1 VRLTFSSEE
10 TVFAMKKLAPAILI
24 ASTLAFGL
32 SVAPAT
38 AQQNRQRGLVNV
50 AVFEVIDDVNVVVE
64 DVNVAVGVAAN
75 IAANVCGV
83 AVPVA
88 VLAQQVVAGAGEF
101 SCTNDAGDTGVDIR
115 QQ

>member
-1 VRLTFSSEE
+1 MFGIQ
-10 TVFAMKKLAPAILI
+10 KLASATMI

-38 AQQNRQRGLVNV
+38 AQQNQQRGLVNV
-50 AVFEVIDDVNVVVE
+50 AVFEVIDDVTIVVE
-64 DVNVAVGVAAN
+64 DVNVAVGVAAD

-88 VLAQQVVAGAGEF
+88 VLARQVVAGAGEF
-101 SCTNDAGDTGVDIR
+101 TCTNPGGDTGVEIT

>member
-1 VRLTFSSEE
+1 MSSLG
-10 TVFAMKKLAPAILI
+10 KLASATAI
-24 ASTLAFGL
+24 ATTLALGL
-32 SVAPAT
+32 SVVPAT

-50 AVFEVIDDVNVVVE
+50 AVFEVIDDVTVVVE
-64 DVNVAVGVAAN
+64 DINVAVGIAAN

-101 SCTNDAGDTGVDIR
+101 TCMNDSGDTGVTIG

>member
-1 VRLTFSSEE
+1 MLG
-10 TVFAMKKLAPAILI
+10 MKKLAAATTI

-50 AVFEVIDDVNVVVE
+50 AVFEVIDDVTVVVE
-64 DVNVAVGVAAN
+64 DINVAVGVAAN

-88 VLAQQVVAGAGEF
+88 VLGQVVTGGGEF
-101 SCTNDAGDTGVDIR
+101 SCTNDAGDTGVEIT
-115 QQ
+115 QL

>member
-1 VRLTFSSEE
+1 MFEP
-10 TVFAMKKLAPAILI
+10 KKLASATMI
-24 ASTLAFGL
+24 ASTLALGL

-38 AQQNRQRGLVNV
+38 AQQNQQRGLVNV

-88 VLAQQVVAGAGEF
+88 VLARQVIAGGGEF
-101 SCTNDAGDTGVDIR
+101 ACTNDAGDTGVEIT